1 MIAMVNLGNASVR
14 NIELVLIVLIAVLD
28 FTKQIVR

>member
-14 NIELVLIVLIAVLD
+14 NIELVLIALIAVLD